1 MPRILLIV
9 LLLLA
14 TDWANAQFEDI
25 TEQLEAHNVNVT
37 SPTNGYGSGISFYD
51 FNGDGWD
58 DVSLSGGTNHPVFL
72 INNNGVL
79 EPAPF
84 SIPNFGNA
92 RMHSMLWVDYDNDG
106 DADLFTSRQNGPMQ
120 LWQNDGDLNFTNVAA
135 QAGIEQDTYIY
146 ANACWGDYNHDGCL
160 DFYVTKNYSFFNYL
174 DTLYTSQLYMSNCD
188 GTFEEVAE
196 ESGVQLIPRTELQ
209 PVWVDVNNDGWEDL
223 FIAVDR
229 LPFQN
234 ELFLNNQD
242 GTFTQISESANIND
256 QLDAMGA
263 SVADFDHN
271 GYLDIYV
278 GNNPIDPGNAFYQNH
293 GDLTFTNI
301 AAAMDLD
308 LGVEST
314 LSTWG
319 AMWIDYNNNTWEDL
333 FLATMI
339 FTGQPH
345 PGSRLYSNNQG
356 LSFTSITESSNIND
370 TIPTE
375 TFTVAMGDLN
385 NDGYYDYVTS
395 NRHPYTPRLKRNLGG
410 ENNFLS
416 VELEGTI
423 ANRDGIGTWIRCYVD
438 GNEYVRYTM
447 CGENLAG
454 QNSSKKIFG
463 LAQYDLVDSLVLD
476 WNSGTH
482 EVYYDL
488 DVNQQ
493 LYLIEGA
500 SFLEPIEIAYSG
512 DLEMCSGDSIV
523 LDGGEQDNLVW
534 NTGHE
539 GRYLAVYNSGNYSVT
554 STSQFGL
561 SAFSDTI
568 EVVIAPTPQVEFDV
582 QGVSCTNANDGS
594 LEVSV
599 STGPLQEIIWSTG
612 AEDTMVLTGLDGGIY
627 SFTGIDSYGCTVTG
641 EAAVIEP
648 APLFAQALPQ
658 DVPCFGTATG
668 SVNVQTIGGTSPMTI
683 NWNGPEQNP
692 DSLIAGNYS
701 VILEDANSCSVPL
714 NFNIDQ
720 PDDSM
725 TVILSTTP
733 ASDGGAENGSASLD
747 ISGGNPPYS
756 ISWSTGDTDIYSLE
770 TLSAGTY
777 SVEVEDDNGCTWS
790 TSFVITFITGA
801 ENHAENR
808 LQLFPNPTRDVVFIN
823 GCQQQQIDI
832 NVFDASG
839 RMVLTSFSHSC
850 QSELDTRQL
859 TPGMYLLRIKDGQSL
874 HSLRM
879 VVAER

>member
-1 MPRILLIV
+1 MPQILLIV
-9 LLLLA
+9 LLLLS
-14 TDWANAQFEDI
+14 TTWASAQFEDI

-58 DVSLSGGTNHPVFL
+58 DVSIAGGTNHPVFL

-92 RMHSMLWVDYDNDG
+92 RIHSMLWVDYDNDG
-106 DADLFTSRQNGPMQ
+106 DADLFISRQNGAMQ
-120 LWQNDGDLNFTNVAA
+120 LWQNDGELNFTNVAA
-135 QAGIEQDTYIY
+135 LSGLEQDNYIY
-146 ANACWGDYNHDGCL
+146 ANACWGDYDHDGCL
-160 DFYVTKNYSFFNYL
+160 DFYVTKNYSFFNYM
-174 DTLYTSQLYMSNCD
+174 DTLYTSQLYKSNCD
-188 GTFEEVAE
+188 GTFTEVAAE
-196 ESGVQLIPRTELQ
+196 AGVQLIPRTELQ

-308 LGVEST
+308 LGEEST

-319 AMWIDYNNNTWEDL
+319 AMFIDYDNDTWEDL

-345 PGSRLYSNNQG
+345 PGSRLYSNNAG
-356 LSFTSITESSNIND
+356 ESFTNITVESNIND
-370 TIPTE
+370 TFPTE

-385 NDGYYDYVTS
+385 NDGYYDYVTG
-395 NRHPYTPRLKRNLGG
+395 NRHPYTPRLKRSLGG

-416 VELEGTI
+416 VELEGTL
-423 ANRDGIGTWIRCYVD
+423 ANSDGIGTWIRCYVN

-463 LAQYDLVDSLVLD
+463 LAQYTLVDSLVLD

-482 EVYYDL
+482 EVYYDVA
-488 DVNQQ
+488 VNQQ

-500 SFLEPIEIAYSG
+500 SFLEPIEIAYNG
-512 DLEMCSGDSIV
+512 DLEICSGDSIV

-534 NTGHE
+534 NTGDE
-539 GRYLAVYNSGNYSVT
+539 GQYLTVYNSGSYSVT
-554 STSQFGL
+554 ATNQFGL
-561 SAFSDTI
+561 SSYSDTVQ
-568 EVVIAPTPQVEFDV
+568 VVISPTPQVDFDV
-582 QGVSCTNANDGS
+582 QGVSCTNADDGS
-594 LEVSV
+594 LEVSI
-599 STGPLQEIIWSTG
+599 STGPMQQIVWSTG
-612 AEDTMVLTGLDGGIY
+612 EENTLVLTGLDGGIY
-627 SFTGIDSYGCTVTG
+627 SFTGIDSYGCSVSG
-641 EAAVIEP
+641 EAAIIEP
-648 APLFAQALPQ
+648 APLFAQAVSQ
-658 DVPCFGTATG
+658 DAPCFGTATG
-668 SVNVQTIGGTSPMTI
+668 SVEFQTIGGTPPMTI
-683 NWNGPEQNP
+683 DWNGPEQNP
-692 DSLIAGNYS
+692 DSLWAGSYS
-701 VILEDANSCSVPL
+701 VVLQDANGCSVPI
-714 NFNIDQ
+714 NFTIDQ
-720 PDDSM
+720 PEDSM
-725 TVILSTTP
+725 TVNLSTTP
-733 ASDGGAENGSASLD
+733 ATNSDSEDGSATLN
-747 ISGGNPPYS
+747 ISAGNPPYS
-756 ISWSTGDTDIYSLE
+756 IFWSTGDTDVTSLE
-770 TLSAGTY
+770 TLSAGVYT
-777 SVEVEDDNGCTWS
+777 VQVEDVNGCTWS
-790 TSFVITFITGA
+790 QTFTITFITGTDELI
-801 ENHAENR
+801 ENQ
-808 LQLFPNPTRDVVFIN
+808 LKLFPNPARDAVFIS
-823 GCQQQQIDI
+823 GCEQPQVDI
-832 NVFDASG
+832 HVFDATG
-839 RMVLTSFSHSC
+839 RIVLVSSQHAC
-850 QSELDTRQL
+850 QSELVINQL
-859 TPGMYLLRIKDGQSL
+859 SPGTYLLRVTDGHAL
-874 HSLRM
+874 HTLRM
-879 VVAER
+879 VVAEQ